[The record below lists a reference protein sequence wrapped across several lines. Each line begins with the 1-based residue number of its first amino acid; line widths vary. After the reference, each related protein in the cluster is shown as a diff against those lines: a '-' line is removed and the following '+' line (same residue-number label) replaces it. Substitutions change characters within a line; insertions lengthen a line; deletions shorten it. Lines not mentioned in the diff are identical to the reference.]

1 MSKLFSNKP
10 LLITIVAILVLGL
23 LAFFT
28 SGDRTLSFVESTLGS
43 IFQPVQQFSYNISG
57 EIADFF
63 GRIFTSRDIDKEN
76 GELRAQI
83 EQLKQQLL
91 GYDKTR

>member
-43 IFQPVQQFSYNISG
+43 IFQPVQQFSYNI
-57 EIADFF
+57 
-63 GRIFTSRDIDKEN
+63 
-76 GELRAQI
+76 
-83 EQLKQQLL
+83 
-91 GYDKTR
+91 